1 MNRQSVWIDQLA
13 ISLSGLCLVHC
24 LLGAVLIVIL
34 SAASSFAFSHEI
46 HSIGLLLAAP
56 LAAVGLW
63 RGVKVHGCWQVATL
77 GALGL
82 LLMTVGVF
90 ASHGHAAE
98 VSLTMSGVTLLAG
111 AHLYN
116 IRTLRRSA

>member
-1 MNRQSVWIDQLA
+1 MDRPSAWIDQLA
-13 ISLSGLCLVHC
+13 VSLSGLCLVHC
-24 LLGAVLIVIL
+24 LLGTVLLAIL

-46 HSIGLLLAAP
+46 HSVGLLLAAP

-63 RGVKVHGCWQVATL
+63 RGVKVHGYWQVAML

-82 LLMTVGVF
+82 LLMICGVF
-90 ASHGHAAE
+90 ATHGHAAE
-98 VSLTMSGVTLLAG
+98 VSLTVLGVTLLAA

-116 IRTLRRSA
+116 IRTLR